1 MQNVILV
8 THFTCFS
15 TFISQTGC
23 YATVNRIE
31 FCAPALRCVVE
42 TRVDIKGLS
51 EVVVPLMSRVK
62 HSLMLSSVPSP
73 LLKKSVSRSVV

>member
-1 MQNVILV
+1 M
-8 THFTCFS
+8 
-15 TFISQTGC
+15 
-23 YATVNRIE
+23 
-31 FCAPALRCVVE
+31 E